1 MAVRELNLGLKWLF
15 PSGVPGVDWTLQD
28 NGDGTGPF
36 IASWNRAEPQ
46 PNDAQIDAA
55 ITAAKAAAQQAETD
69 AVALKQ
75 AVQNLAQSAVG
86 VVIDQLTAAQRNA
99 LIACLLWKAGAIDK
113 DMKIRPLAQWLK
125 NGGPS

>member
-1 MAVRELNLGLKWLF
+1 MVVREVNLGLKWLF
-15 PSGVPGVDWTLQD
+15 PAGQAGTDWTLQD
-28 NGDGTGPF
+28 DGAGPF

-55 ITAAKAAAQQAETD
+55 IAAAKAAAQQAETD

-125 NGGPS
+125 NGGTS